1 VRRAIAPLVLLAALG
16 GCDLSMS
23 HQQRHKTFDSAT
35 LWDGGPPASPPP
47 DGTVPRDALGRQAAL
62 DNPPHMTLALL
73 ERGRDRY
80 GIHCAMCHGSTGAAD
95 GPVVQRGFPAPP
107 SYGSDKVRALSARQV
122 VGIIGHGYGIMY
134 PRNEV
139 APRDRWAIAGY
150 VKALGQAMAEAEAPP
165 GVKP

>member
-1 VRRAIAPLVLLAALG
+1 LILLAALG

-23 HQQRHKTFDSAT
+23 HQPRHKTFDSAT
-35 LWDGGPPASPPP
+35 LWDGGPPALPPP
-47 DGTVPRDALGRQAAL
+47 DGAVPRDALDRQVAL
-62 DNPPHMTLALL
+62 DNPPPMTLALL

-80 GIHCAMCHGSTGAAD
+80 GIHCAMCHGSIGAGD

-122 VGIIGHGYGIMY
+122 VDVISHGYGIMY
-134 PRNEV
+134 PRDEV

-150 VKALGQAMAEAEAPP
+150 VKALGLAMADAEAPP
-165 GVKP
+165 GAQP